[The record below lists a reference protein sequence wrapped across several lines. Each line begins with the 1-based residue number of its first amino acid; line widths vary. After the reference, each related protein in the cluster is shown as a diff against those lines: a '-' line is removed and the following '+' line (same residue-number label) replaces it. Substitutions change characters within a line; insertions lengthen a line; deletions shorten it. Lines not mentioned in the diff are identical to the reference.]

1 MNKSS
6 KILYIFGSGRLER
19 IKSKDIKT
27 YEFFYGYFHLK
38 NQFSIDIVEML
49 EEKPPTKL
57 TQKILLFVDKVLRKF
72 TNLPFY
78 FNLIISWTNLKK
90 IWKADTIISTND
102 RLALSVLPLVIIVKL
117 FKKTKLNI
125 IVMGLF
131 GKNKKNIVIKL
142 LQNTIINTLLYF
154 SNKLIFLGNAEYEV
168 ANRQFSKFK
177 KKFVFIPFGIDTL
190 FWKSRNTSN
199 FDNKNYILFLGNDGN
214 RDYDLVYKI
223 ASKLKDVNFKFVTKY
238 NFNTLESLH
247 NVDIISGDWNA
258 NLLSD
263 EAIKEYYENARMTIL
278 PLKDSLQPSGQSV
291 TLQSMSMGTPV
302 AITKTSGFWDYS
314 KFINNENI
322 FFILDNSLE
331 SWLNFLN
338 SSYYDTDMLKK
349 ISLNSVSTVSKH
361 FDQNQFNEKLIE
373 IINTD

>member
-1 MNKSS
+1 M
-6 KILYIFGSGRLER
+6 
-19 IKSKDIKT
+19 
-27 YEFFYGYFHLK
+27 
-38 NQFSIDIVEML
+38 
-49 EEKPPTKL
+49 
-57 TQKILLFVDKVLRKF
+57 
-72 TNLPFY
+72 
-78 FNLIISWTNLKK
+78 
-90 IWKADTIISTND
+90 
-102 RLALSVLPLVIIVKL
+102 
-117 FKKTKLNI
+117 
-125 IVMGLF
+125 
-131 GKNKKNIVIKL
+131 
-142 LQNTIINTLLYF
+142 
-154 SNKLIFLGNAEYEV
+154 GNAEYEV
-168 ANRQFSKFK
+168 ANKQFSKFK

-338 SSYYDTDMLKK
+338 NSYYDTDMLKK